1 MVKKILMHGL
11 LVSIF
16 FMFTDTNI
24 AQDITYLTGSGNF
37 TNGET
42 TDQEI
47 HQIEALNF
55 CGAKRT
61 RVSLYPSYY
70 YDSDTKMGNPSS
82 IDSIMI
88 LLYRGG
94 ITPMILFEYYGWYN
108 ALGSYDKWYE
118 IGRSFAERWRP
129 NSSYLLSKNIKNW
142 GISVFS
148 AINEPDINTPY
159 VPRTIAEGPENYHDA
174 LEGLADGI
182 HSIDTS
188 LRAIPG
194 GWASQNAFSWNDAN
208 GYATAIVD
216 LINNGKLAGFD
227 IHTYNDNTF
236 APIVDKQNEFY
247 WRFSAQADFNEIQE
261 EIGITRPI
269 SFYTTE
275 FSYKANILGIS
286 DEESAKRQFTCIW
299 NNLGAVK
306 SDSFSHATE
315 FALIWN
321 LFNTVENDSV
331 YGMCNQLYPY
341 VPNLKGQ
348 TFKLVMDLGEG
359 MNFTSLD
366 PNNSG
371 IYKLTDGEKDMWV
384 WQNYYRWSNIEGTN
398 FTIDLP
404 DDASKI
410 LLYNY
415 SGLIDSVEVFGL
427 QNYTFTQLP
436 ESETLVFVILKESI
450 VSADE
455 SLNAEVDFQ
464 WKVSPNP
471 ASDVVSVT
479 YQGNPI
485 LLNNNTL
492 QIKDITGKLI
502 LEKSLNK
509 VDFTIDVSTFQTGVY
524 LMTIGNSEVKTCIK
538 MVKI

>member
-1 MVKKILMHGL
+1 MHGL
-11 LVSIF
+11 FAGIF
-16 FMFTDTNI
+16 FMFSDTNI

-70 YDSDTKMGNPSS
+70 YDSDTKTGNPSS

-118 IGRSFAERWRP
+118 IGRSFAEKWRP
-129 NSSYLLSKNIKNW
+129 NSPYLLSKNIKNW

-348 TFKLVMDLGEG
+348 TFKLVMDLGAG

-384 WQNYYRWSNIEGTN
+384 WQNYYRWSNIEGTT

-404 DDASKI
+404 EDASKI

-509 VDFTIDVSTFQTGVY
+509 GDFTIDVSTFQTGVY